1 MNSSKYRIVK
11 VRNDEWHCPDVQ
23 EVIDGLAEDERIVSV
38 YPTLVLRGH
47 DHLSV
52 YPTMV
57 HQDRPV
63 HLEVLVERVPG
74 AVHLA
79 ALPDASGELDGDPM
93 SAVRVY

>member
-47 DHLSV
+47 DH
-52 YPTMV
+52 
-57 HQDRPV
+57 QDRPV
-63 HLEVLVERVPG
+63 YLEVLVERST
-74 AVHLA
+74 VHLA
-79 ALPDASGELDGDPM
+79 ALPDTSGELDGDPM
-93 SAVRVY
+93 SAVRVH